1 MENQAT
7 SNLSSEKKLT
17 VNTHFCIY
25 MCNTIN
31 VSQTPSAFLHV
42 CCLVWRPKIVCILGF
57 DVPLLVAYVVNVSLH
72 PKTVI
77 MLDIFIIKL
86 KVMVIYSRSNW
97 HYGFWYYY
105 YTRYWSL
112 LLYCTLYCLCLLLAF
127 RLIHLNVI
135 GLQIHSIHF
144 QLYLFTTMS
153 VCCTSSHS
161 RWLIGL
167 CSFSLH
173 SPNLWAQLL

>member
-17 VNTHFCIY
+17 VNTHFLFY

-31 VSQTPSAFLHV
+31 VNQTPSAFLHV

-57 DVPLLVAYVVNVSLH
+57 DVPLLVVYVVNVSLH

-86 KVMVIYSRSNW
+86 KVMVIYTLGPIGIMGFDITIILVID
-97 HYGFWYYY
+97 HYFC
-105 YTRYWSL
+105 TVLCIVCVCYWPSDSF
-112 LLYCTLYCLCLLLAF
+112 TWVLLAF
-127 RLIHLNVI
+127 RFILYIFNCTCSQQCLFVVLHLN
-135 GLQIHSIHF
+135 
-144 QLYLFTTMS
+144 
-153 VCCTSSHS
+153 
-161 RWLIGL
+161 WLV
-167 CSFSLH
+167 
-173 SPNLWAQLL
+173 